1 MEIQHVE
8 MDRISDQNSRTTV
21 SPLQGYAP
29 HASGG
34 KSAMSKNGQ
43 GDTFI
48 MDNTRQYI
56 RQLCSNGNVMQHI
69 DEILNS
75 GIEPDC
81 LRAELAFR
89 ASRGEKPACEIIISY
104 LSGNFKQAE
113 EQTNLLLS
121 SEQGEKLK
129 EFLIFSD
136 YFAGRFERAC
146 QAAQDCPALNYSP
159 FLCYTYAE
167 MLLSLGY
174 IELAREYTRKYVVLA
189 KKYLKNFVSEK
200 EKYDEQKKRR
210 EQNSRRNKQDKN
222 KSGRNEGN
230 RGEKNSAQT
239 LDSNEGE
246 QSPALYTSLK
256 DLLSRRRILITTLKT
271 RNLNIDKKPLLFELE
286 DIDAKIA
293 SMNGKNRL
301 RGL

>member
-8 MDRISDQNSRTTV
+8 MDRINDQNSRTTV
-21 SPLQGYAP
+21 SSLQGYAP
-29 HASGG
+29 HTSGE
-34 KSAMSKNGQ
+34 KSAASKNGQ
-43 GDTFI
+43 GDTFV
-48 MDNTRQYI
+48 MDTARQYI
-56 RQLCSNGNVMQHI
+56 RQLCDSGNVMQHI
-69 DEILNS
+69 DEILES

-89 ASRGEKPACEIIISY
+89 AAHGEKSACEIIISF
-104 LSGNFKQAE
+104 LSGNFKQAN
-113 EQTNLLLS
+113 EQINLLSS

-136 YFAGRFERAC
+136 YFAGHFERGC

-189 KKYLKNFVSEK
+189 RRYLKNFVSEK

-210 EQNSRRNKQDKN
+210 EQNSRRKKQDKN
-222 KSGRNEGN
+222 QSN
-230 RGEKNSAQT
+230 RGEKNNAQA
-239 LDSNEGE
+239 LDPGEKE
-246 QSPALYTSLK
+246 QSPVLYTSLK
-256 DLLSRRRILITTLKT
+256 ELLSRRRVLITTLKT
-271 RNLNIDKKPLLFELE
+271 RNINIDKKPLLFELE

-293 SMNGKNRL
+293 SANGKSSL
-301 RGL
+301 RDL

>member
-8 MDRISDQNSRTTV
+8 MDRISEQNSRTTV
-21 SPLQGYAP
+21 SSLQGYAP
-29 HASGG
+29 HTGGG
-34 KSAMSKNGQ
+34 KSAASQNGQ
-43 GDTFI
+43 SDTFV
-48 MDNTRQYI
+48 MDNTRKYI
-56 RQLCSNGNVMQHI
+56 RQLCDDGNVMQHI

-75 GIEPDC
+75 GIQPDC

-89 ASRGEKPACEIIISY
+89 AAHGEKAACEIVISY
-104 LSGNFKQAE
+104 LSGNFKQAQ
-113 EQTNLLLS
+113 EQIDLLLS

-136 YFAGRFERAC
+136 YFAGRFERGC

-210 EQNSRRNKQDKN
+210 EQSSRRKKQDN
-222 KSGRNEGN
+222 N
-230 RGEKNSAQT
+230 KNSGDKKNVQT
-239 LDSNEGE
+239 LHSNDGE
-246 QSPALYTSLK
+246 ESTTIYTSLK
-256 DLLSRRRILITTLKT
+256 DLLSRRRVLLTTLKT
-271 RNLNIDKKPLLFELE
+271 RNLNIDKKPLMFELE
-286 DIDAKIA
+286 DIDAKIT
-293 SMNGKNRL
+293 SMNGKKSL
-301 RGL
+301 EDL